1 MKKGV
6 FLLFQLLV
14 KKYIKD
20 YHETQRSDVREKYG
34 TLCSVLSIICNGF
47 MVVFKLIFGFITRS
61 VAIQADG
68 FNNLSDMGSNL
79 ATLFG
84 FKMAGKHP
92 DADHPYGHGRYEYI
106 TGLVISFLILLV
118 AFSSLKES
126 IVKII
131 QPETIHFQITAVIVL
146 VVSIL
151 TKFWMAAFNKKA
163 GNMIHSTSLK
173 AAAQDSLNDVM
184 TTLATL
190 ISLCLSLVTSWPID
204 GIIGTIVSLFVLK
217 SGIDIFKDTVDP
229 LLGQAPDK
237 ELVDQI
243 YEFVRGFDKV
253 IGIHD
258 FMMHDYGPGRKYM
271 TFHAEVDSR
280 ENIME
285 IHDQIDLIERE
296 LLDKFNILTTI
307 HMDPIDMDDELT
319 KVLRDKV
326 TVIVNQLNHQYSI
339 HDFRIVSGPT
349 HTNLIFD
356 VLIPA
361 SDEIGHRELKTKIE
375 NEVKKLSPSY
385 FCVIQIDHAFI

>member
-1 MKKGV
+1 M
-6 FLLFQLLV
+6 FTLIV
-14 KKYIKD
+14 KKFINNYQDTASPK
-20 YHETQRSDVREKYG
+20 VREKYG
-34 TLCSVLSIICNGF
+34 IVCSVLSIVCNGL
-47 MVVFKLIFGFITRS
+47 MVIFKLMFGFITKS

-79 ATLFG
+79 AALFG

-106 TGLVISFLILLV
+106 TGLVIAFLILLV

-126 IVKII
+126 MMKII

-151 TKFWMAAFNKKA
+151 TKFWMAAFNRKA
-163 GNMIHSTSLK
+163 SELIQSTSLK
-173 AAAQDSLNDVM
+173 AAAQDSLNDVV

-190 ISLCLSLVTSWPID
+190 ISLCLSLVTDWPID
-204 GIIGTIVSLFVLK
+204 GIIGLVVSLFVLK

-237 ELVDQI
+237 ELVNEI

-296 LLDKFNILTTI
+296 LLEKFNILTTI
-307 HMDPIDMDDELT
+307 HMDPIDMNDELT
-319 KVLRDKV
+319 KELRDKV
-326 TVIVNQLNHQYSI
+326 SMIVNQMNNQYSI

-361 SDEIGHRELKTKIE
+361 SDEIAHRELKAKIE

>member
-1 MKKGV
+1 M
-6 FLLFQLLV
+6 FQLLV